1 MKSSPWP
8 DLRGVDLAPTL
19 TTLHLWTQVVGKVRL
34 MLTPWENHGWHVPL
48 YLSARGFVTGLV
60 LAQKVGFTAEF
71 DLVSAELIM
80 RTTAG
85 AETRRLLAS
94 GSVADFYEAVLAFLK
109 GAGADVSI
117 NPMPSELTV
126 AIPFDQDRDRRPF
139 EPDVARQYWRAM
151 IEAQRVF
158 QLFRTR
164 FTGKVSPIH
173 LFWGAFDLV
182 ITRFSGRE
190 APAHPGGAP
199 YLNDAVMRE
208 AYSREVSS
216 AGFWP
221 NLGSSEGPC
230 FYSYAYPVPEGYAAR
245 TVMPP
250 EARYDATLGEFIFPY
265 AAARES
271 DEPDRALLDFLQTTY
286 EAAADL
292 AGWDRQLLEREQGL
306 LGKPPEGS

>member
-1 MKSSPWP
+1 MTASSWP
-8 DLRGVDLAPTL
+8 DLEDIDLAPTL
-19 TTLHLWTQVVGKVRL
+19 NTLHLWTQVVGKIRL

-48 YLSARGFVTGLV
+48 YLSARGLVTGLV
-60 LAQKVGFTAEF
+60 LTPKMGFTVEF
-71 DLVSAELIM
+71 DLISAELVM
-80 RTTAG
+80 RTTSG
-85 AETRRLLAS
+85 AEARRTLEP
-94 GSVADFYEAVLAFLK
+94 GSVADFYATVLAFLK
-109 GAGADVSI
+109 AAGADVSI
-117 NPMPSELTV
+117 DPMPSELPV
-126 AIPFDQDRDRRPF
+126 AVRFDEDHDRRAF
-139 EPDVARQYWRAM
+139 DPDVARQYWRAM

-190 APAHPGGAP
+190 APPHPGGAP

-230 FYSYAYPVPEGYAAR
+230 FYSYAYPVPDGYSAR
-245 TVMPP
+245 SIRPT
-250 EARYDATLGEFIFPY
+250 EARYDATLGEFLLPY
-265 AAARES
+265 AEARAS
-271 DEPDRALLDFLQTTY
+271 DDPDQAVLDFLQTSY

-292 AGWDRQLLEREQGL
+292 AGWDRLLLERDQGL